1 MRVAVC
7 IITYQRPEGLKLLLE
22 GLNGLDFMRC
32 EAPSLVIIVV
42 DNDSA
47 GLACRFCEETR
58 SNLNWPL
65 KCFVE
70 PRRGIPY
77 ARNKAVACAREEHVD
92 FVAFIDDDEVPDPF
106 WLDEL
111 MYVQRL
117 HNADAVTGP
126 QLPRFTAPFS
136 GSIMSKEFF
145 ELPRYP
151 TGHPMTW
158 ASTGNI
164 LIRSEVFEKMNK
176 LFDERFALSGGSDT
190 HFFWRAMRAGYKFVW
205 ADDAVVHEWIPESR
219 ANVRWLL
226 QRWYRVGNVENR
238 FRLDFDPS
246 IATRASLVA
255 EASKRIVSGLSVLR
269 RALAVKR
276 RPLIRMRRFRSPL
289 KVVWRRRLLIK
300 SLRQVSEG
308 AGMLS
313 GAVGIHYEE
322 YRRTHGA

>member
-1 MRVAVC
+1 MRVTVC
-7 IITYQRPEGLKLLLE
+7 VITYQRPEGLKLLLE
-22 GLNGLDFMRC
+22 GLNRLVFDKC
-32 EAPSLVIIVV
+32 EAPSLVVIVV

-47 GLACRFCEETR
+47 GLACKFCEDTL
-58 SNLNWPL
+58 SDFKWPL

-77 ARNKAVACAREEHVD
+77 ARNKAVACAQEEHAD
-92 FVAFIDDDEVPDPF
+92 LVAFIDDDEVPDPF

-126 QLPRFTAPFS
+126 QLPRFTAPIS
-136 GSIMSKEFF
+136 GSFLSEEFF

-164 LIRSEVFEKMNK
+164 LIRSEVFEKMDK

-190 HFFWRAMRAGYKFVW
+190 HFFRRALRAGYKFVW
-205 ADDAVVHEWIPESR
+205 ADDAVVHEWIPKSR

-226 QRWYRVGNVENR
+226 QRGYRVGNVDSLC
-238 FRLDFDPS
+238 RLEFNPS

-255 EASKRIVSGLSVLR
+255 EASRRIVRGLLRLR
-269 RALAVKR
+269 RSLAIKR
-276 RPLIRMRRFRSPL
+276 RPLLRIQFSSPI
-289 KVVWRRRLLIK
+289 KVVRRRRLAE
-300 SLRQVSEG
+300 SLRQVSRG
-308 AGMLS
+308 AGMLA
-313 GAVGIHYEE
+313 GTAGKRYEE
-322 YRRTHGA
+322 YRKTHGT